1 MYRIL
6 CSCSAALLLATPGFG
21 GGTPPERPLRPA
33 TGVAPPAR
41 VPDTVQA
48 GRIPAGDPVPVASL
62 PRETRRAVAAD
73 AARRFKVAESAVV
86 LTRAEQV
93 TWSDGS
99 LGCTEP
105 GRMYTQA
112 LVPGYRLIAKTT
124 AGELVYHTDQRGQVV
139 TCAGDSRRPPH
150 EELRGRPPVEPVT
163 GTPSS
168 SR

>member
-1 MYRIL
+1 
-6 CSCSAALLLATPGFG
+6 
-21 GGTPPERPLRPA
+21 
-33 TGVAPPAR
+33 
-41 VPDTVQA
+41 
-48 GRIPAGDPVPVASL
+48 VASL

-124 AGELVYHTDQRGQVV
+124 GGELVYHTDQRGQVV
-139 TCAGDSRRPPH
+139 TCTGDSRRPPH

-163 GTPSS
+163 GMPPSS
-168 SR
+168 R